1 MVDRSQVLGFQP
13 QRENAY
19 NKFLPHSELQDEDSK
34 KFLAE
39 LRKNFAQCL
48 LGNDIANGCVKW
60 TINLHK
66 YIILYG
72 LKMSKT
78 DHVFFVRIMFDLLTT
93 PNVDTVSADKFAKV
107 LSALLKKKYLLT
119 RKDLILEWKPLFD
132 LYAYWEDSSLALRGL
147 LKPAPGF
154 KSQLKIVIKWCRNY
168 WSEDATGEMLDKWR
182 PMLCPHD
189 RSMALATKYLS
200 LFLPTTKDIPV
211 EKTWKLWLPE
221 LTMFWNTWGNSP
233 NWEVDLMKLYSR
245 LALHQVGVVDW
256 DPHMPD
262 LYTRFMAS
270 FNLPVTYGGSGVRI
284 KLGLALGGNNSL
296 ASITRWIVSSIG
308 GGSSS
313 QGHLDRLLV
322 ALESYYHPA
331 NANGA
336 SDSLHNFV
344 SLLCH
349 FFIKRVHVER
359 YNDKWPSRVAED
371 KKLSDQDILH
381 FVTSLKPIAFHVLH
395 NANEDLTRN
404 VFNCL
409 ATLAPGEI
417 LPELL
422 EKLHE
427 ATNTLTEPHKFTVCV
442 QALSSCSGSLLRNYP
457 AKCLDLLTM
466 LLPGIDV
473 NDIWK
478 STDTFVLMS
487 DLLESMPVADLS
499 HLSLHTDNDRLLASK
514 TAVME
519 TFVSEFMNRVFT
531 LIENTSREN
540 IRPDTARPDDYLS
553 DEEVAADAAINET
566 FLKIVANSSPDIFK
580 LIFSQL
586 QKYLRGKIVEPTV
599 AGGILASM
607 CKSVVLSYPEQGL
620 AFFVPYL
627 CQCIRSVMSE
637 RPQNTTESSNKI
649 DEELQFN
656 LQLLSEVI
664 SVKGAYLYRNKGSFI
679 LPYVSSIF
687 ELLDSTMDLPNK
699 DEYEMAQSILQS
711 LLTYMVQVRLVER
724 HPRVER
730 SVNGW
735 GRTISLDE
743 LDVEW
748 YQPGKEEM
756 AMIRTVMERYLVP
769 RLDALNQWAGGEKEM
784 DKDTLLRTMRC
795 VYRQLH
801 AISELLPPT
810 QVTEWESVL
819 STGLSWLK
827 EFHLTLPNGEP
838 VRSTVS
844 KLMGR
849 IQRRI
854 LREEETDNTDSLA
867 AVITIHD
874 VMLFSYG
881 NDEEDINDHIDEH
894 RIVKQ
899 HRLNRLVGSKLHL
912 PNVHLDRIS
921 IQWESQIWLKNL
933 LVIDSLSPETVSD
946 LLDLCTEKY
955 SETRILSQ
963 ELILKVI
970 ARVGRSCH
978 HLIVP
983 RLLTCLKES
992 PNVSHEMMKGALYVL
1007 NSEKHMFFYSWEAA
1021 SKLWPALVNATHND
1035 KNSVDE
1041 ILRDVSI
1048 KVNRYYQDYSLY
1060 TLPVSTPSVP
1070 SSLLDLVRSQPDL
1083 PHTPQNSLDN
1093 AESLGSQFLHCT
1105 ALETSLRQLVV
1116 GKGLHWRHK
1125 QMAVG
1130 MLLSMV
1136 TFDHT
1141 PSHNQVDMWL
1151 KLLLDD
1157 DRTIRLM
1164 AYQALEGIIK
1174 LVKLPGVKVPLADLV
1189 PEIQPEGPGLREDNE
1204 WLQYKADME
1213 PAELETYWGKPF
1225 LVKSYMGYW
1234 AWGRLEGDKARLPH
1248 KPGVYQLEPESI
1260 RSLISQ
1266 FFLDEGTVARFVELN
1281 SLEHEKGEDFF
1292 NMDRGLFLSFMFE
1305 NIGPKLACVFQ
1316 PYIERLVGSP
1326 EESQQ
1331 RAAAEMMYGLV
1342 RGSRFWDFKSAEQL
1356 WSWLLP
1362 VFQQVLN
1369 NVTTETQSDWD
1380 FCFSGV
1386 SNKADPNRLR
1396 WLFELLVTQ
1405 DNLVSQGA
1413 FKESSYLLFVAKCLS
1428 QNWRVRELYCRTYN
1442 ILKEHWAH
1450 PYNNV
1455 RHQIASTLATL
1466 LSMDIPVMGAKPGWN
1481 VGKGFPT
1488 KKLFIEEVLP
1498 RLNLNF
1504 HNPEFSDCSRED
1516 SPVSTVTGGQSNGSS
1531 SGLSNGS
1538 SNGLSN
1544 GSSSGL
1550 SNGSSRGQ
1558 SNGSSE
1564 DVSMDVEDEE
1574 KKEETRRA
1582 NHTLETV
1589 SLWICHQIR
1598 VSSVSV
1604 QEEMFQLLPYL
1615 CQFIGT
1621 ERDQDVSQSCLQAL
1635 CYLSACILPAKVVP
1649 TMLDMVRRIAA
1660 SRSYKTKISMLEY
1673 LQVAV
1678 FTNFPALACNKEY
1691 VSQVKQLV
1699 VSLLQD
1705 ENLTVRQKAAK
1716 ILGGLLHSG
1725 FLNGE
1730 AVPSLLAD
1738 LRGRVRDRM
1747 QRKGKKFTK
1756 EHGEK
1761 EDKGRALKHHSGI
1774 LGMCAF
1780 VEAFP
1785 YDVPKFVPPILMEL
1799 STHLNDPQPIPM
1811 TIKKSLQEFKRTH
1824 QDNWQ
1829 EHKRKFTEDQL
1840 VVMTDLLVSQ
1850 NYYA

>member
-1 MVDRSQVLGFQP
+1 VLGFTP

-19 NKFLPHSELQDEDSK
+19 NKFLPHSELQDGDSS

-48 LGNDIANGCVKW
+48 LGNDITNGCVKW

-93 PNVDTVSADKFAKV
+93 PSVDTVSADKFAKV
-107 LSALLKKKYLLT
+107 LSALLKKKYLLS
-119 RKDLILEWKPLFD
+119 RKDLILDWKPLFE
-132 LYAYWEDSSLALRGL
+132 LYEYWEDSSLALRGL

-168 WSEDATGEMLDKWR
+168 WSEEATQEMLDRWR

-189 RSMALATKYLS
+189 RSMAIATKYLS
-200 LFLPTTKDIPV
+200 LFLPTTKDIPP

-256 DPHMPD
+256 EPHMSD

-336 SDSLHNFV
+336 SDSLHSFV

-349 FFIKRVHVER
+349 FFIKRAHVER
-359 YNDKWPSRVAED
+359 YNTKWASRVADD
-371 KKLSDQDILH
+371 KKLTDQDILH

-409 ATLAPGEI
+409 ATLAPDKI

-442 QALSSCSGSLLRNYP
+442 QALSSCAGPLLRNYP
-457 AKCLDLLTM
+457 AKCVDLLTM

-487 DLLESMPVADLS
+487 DLLESMPVADQS
-499 HLSLHTDNDRLLASK
+499 HLSPQADSDRLLASK

-519 TFVSEFMNRVFT
+519 TFVIEFMNRVFT

-540 IRPDTARPDDYLS
+540 IRPDTAKPDDYLS

-580 LIFSQL
+580 IIFSQL

-627 CQCIRSVMSE
+627 TQCVRTIMIE
-637 RPQNTTESSNKI
+637 RPHNFQSDSNKI
-649 DEELQFN
+649 DEELLFH

-679 LPYVSSIF
+679 LPYVSSICD
-687 ELLDSTMDLPNK
+687 LLDSTIDLPQK

-711 LLTYMVQVRLVER
+711 LLTYVVQVRLMER
-724 HPRVER
+724 HPRVAQ
-730 SVNGW
+730 SVQGW
-735 GRTISLDE
+735 GRTVSLDE

-748 YQPGKEEM
+748 YKPGKEEM
-756 AMIRTVMERYLVP
+756 EVIKAVIERYMVP
-769 RLDALNQWAGGEKEM
+769 RLEALDQWAGGTKEM
-784 DKDTLLRTMRC
+784 DKETLLRTMRC

-801 AISELLPPT
+801 SISELLPPV

-827 EFHLTLPNGEP
+827 DIHITLPNGDP
-838 VRSTVS
+838 IRQTVS

-854 LREEETDNTDSLA
+854 LKEGADDTDSLA

-874 VMLFSYG
+874 VLLFSYG

-894 RIVKQ
+894 RIIKQ

-912 PNVHLDRIS
+912 NNVHLDRIS

-933 LVIDSLSPETVSD
+933 LVQDSLPPDTVSD

-963 ELILKVI
+963 ELLLKVV

-978 HLIVP
+978 PMILP
-983 RLLTCLKES
+983 RLLSCLQDS
-992 PNVSHEMMKGALYVL
+992 PSVSHEMMKGALYVL

-1021 SKLWPALVNATHND
+1021 SKLWPALVNAQHSD
-1035 KNSVDE
+1035 KSSVDE
-1041 ILRDVSI
+1041 ILRDISI

-1060 TLPVSTPSVP
+1060 TLPVSTPTVP
-1070 SSLLDLVRSQPDL
+1070 TTLLDLVRSHPDL
-1083 PHTPQNSLDN
+1083 PHSQMSSLDSQ
-1093 AESLGSQFLHCT
+1093 SLGSLVHCQS
-1105 ALETSLRQLVV
+1105 LETSLHQLVV
-1116 GKGLHWRHK
+1116 GKGLHWRHN

-1141 PSHNQVDMWL
+1141 PSHNQVAMWL
-1151 KLLLDD
+1151 NLLLDD

-1174 LVKLPGVKVPLADLV
+1174 LVKLTGQKVPLADLI
-1189 PEIQPEGPGLREDNE
+1189 PEVEPEGPGLREDNE
-1204 WLQYKADME
+1204 WLQYRADME

-1234 AWGRLEGDKARLPH
+1234 AWGRTQKDKARLPH
-1248 KPGVYQLEPESI
+1248 KPSVYQLEPESI

-1380 FCFSGV
+1380 FCFAGL

-1413 FKESSYLLFVAKCLS
+1413 FKESSYLLFVGKCLS

-1466 LSMDIPVMGAKPGWN
+1466 LAMDIPVVGAKPGWN

-1488 KKLFIEEVLP
+1488 KKLFIDEVLP
-1498 RLNLNF
+1498 KLNLNF

-1516 SPVSTVTGGQSNGSS
+1516 SPVSTVGAQSNGT
-1531 SGLSNGS
+1531 NGS
-1538 SNGLSN
+1538 SD
-1544 GSSSGL
+1544 
-1550 SNGSSRGQ
+1550 
-1558 SNGSSE
+1558 
-1564 DVSMDVEDEE
+1564 DVSMSMDVED
-1574 KKEETRRA
+1574 EETRRA

-1598 VSSVSV
+1598 VSSVSL
-1604 QEEMFQLLPYL
+1604 QEEMFQILPYL

-1649 TMLDMVRRIAA
+1649 TMLDMVRRIA
-1660 SRSYKTKISMLEY
+1660 SSSSYKTKISMLEY

-1691 VSQVKQLV
+1691 VSQVQQLV

-1705 ENLTVRQKAAK
+1705 DNLTVRQKAAK

-1730 AVPSLLAD
+1730 AVPNLLAD

-1747 QRKGKKFTK
+1747 KRHGKKFTR
-1756 EHGEK
+1756 EQGQ
-1761 EDKGRALKHHSGI
+1761 EDKGRALQHHSGI